1 MNDISR
7 AMGKKRAE
15 KARRRYEVGA
25 ESGADWGLTW
35 KNIITGTK
43 SRNRAHVTKNTT
55 FAETVHAVMDIQ
67 RKRLDV
73 ERTKKVG
80 E

>member
-1 MNDISR
+1 MRVILVY
-7 AMGKKRAE
+7 AE
-15 KARRRYEVGA
+15 IANGM
-25 ESGADWGLTW
+25 
-35 KNIITGTK
+35 
-43 SRNRAHVTKNTT
+43 KNTT

-67 RKRLDV
+67 RKRLNV